1 MQRKGETPA
10 NLDLFADQTTQPAS
24 NELIGPGSWL
34 LRGFALPVMPQLLD
48 SFEATLAL
56 SPFRHMQTPSGLSMS
71 AALSSCGQLGWITDR
86 HGYRYTATDPQTGL
100 VWPAM
105 PDVFMQLAKDAA
117 HAAGYAEFMPDACLI
132 NRYIPGAKMSLH
144 QDKNEYDHRW
154 PVVSVSLGIPATFQF
169 GGLLRSDKTQRI
181 SLFHGDVV
189 VWGGEDRLRFH
200 GILPVKQAEHPLLG
214 EQRINLTFR
223 KAGRDD

>member
-1 MQRKGETPA
+1 MQRKSDTPA
-10 NLDLFADQTTQPAS
+10 NFDLFADQTPQAGGD
-24 NELIGPGSWL
+24 EQLGPGTWL
-34 LRGFALPVMPQLLD
+34 LRGFALPVITRLLAD
-48 SFEATLAL
+48 LQATVTH
-56 SPFRHMQTPSGLSMS
+56 SPFRHMLTPGGLSMS

-86 HGYRYTATDPQTGL
+86 HGYRYSETDPQTGSK
-100 VWPAM
+100 WSAM
-105 PDVFMQLAKDAA
+105 PDAFMQLAQSAA
-117 HAAGYAEFMPDACLI
+117 LKAGYPGFTPDACLI

-144 QDKNEYDHRW
+144 QDKDEHDHRW
-154 PVVSVSLGIPATFQF
+154 PVVSVSLGIPAIFQF
-169 GGLLRSDKTQRI
+169 GGLLRSDKALRI

-223 KAGRDD
+223 KAGPN

>member
-10 NLDLFADQTTQPAS
+10 TLDLFADPVPQPRRD
-24 NELIGPGSWL
+24 EQIGPGSWL
-34 LRGFALPVMPQLLD
+34 LRGFTLDAMEPLLAAL
-48 SFEATLAL
+48 EATLAQ
-56 SPFRHMQTPSGLSMS
+56 SPFRLMQTPSGLNMS

-86 HGYRYTATDPQTGL
+86 HGYRYSSVDPQTGKP
-100 VWPAM
+100 WPAM
-105 PDVFMQLAKDAA
+105 PHVFLQLAQSAA
-117 HAAGYAEFMPDACLI
+117 LAAGYRNFLPDACLI

-144 QDKNEYDHRW
+144 QDRNEHDHQW
-154 PVVSVSLGIPATFQF
+154 PVVSVSLGIPAIFQF
-169 GGLLRSDKTQRI
+169 GGMLRSDKTQRI

-200 GILPVKQAEHPLLG
+200 GILPVKQAEHPVLG

-223 KAGRDD
+223 KAGRHD